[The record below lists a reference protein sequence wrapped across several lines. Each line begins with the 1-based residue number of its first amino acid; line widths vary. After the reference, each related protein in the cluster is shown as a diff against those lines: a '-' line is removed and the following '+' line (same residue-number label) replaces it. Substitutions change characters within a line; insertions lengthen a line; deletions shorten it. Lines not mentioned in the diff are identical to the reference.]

1 MYVCMRRVD
10 FNPQEYMNLL
20 VCFQNPAKKVSSGPS
35 SKSMNLW
42 TLSAYFPPVESSH
55 SSHAKWNDG
64 LHGADVDRYKA
75 EIILINFALGN
86 NF

>member
-1 MYVCMRRVD
+1 MCNGYALLIHVLD
-10 FNPQEYMNLL
+10 FIPDICETYQKHKGH
-20 VCFQNPAKKVSSGPS
+20 AK
-35 SKSMNLW
+35 
-42 TLSAYFPPVESSH
+42 LSTAFCSYS
-55 SSHAKWNDG
+55 KWNDG